1 MNELIIVSVQ
11 DMQRIEQ
18 RIAHA
23 PRLSAMIDAD
33 PEVLALLKMAASA
46 HQTTNRWHEYEKLKT
61 LSKTI
66 VGWGARTPALRAP
79 GCYETFIDAIDALL
93 PAESDGEAIELE
105 AS

>member
-18 RIAHA
+18 HIARQ
-23 PRLSAMIDAD
+23 PRLQAMIEAD
-33 PEVLALLKMAASA
+33 PEVLALLKMAAST
-46 HQTTNRWHEYEKLKT
+46 HQTPNRWQEYEKLKS

-66 VGWGARTPALRAP
+66 VGWGAQTPALREP
-79 GCYETFIDAIDALL
+79 GCYETFMHAIDALL
-93 PAESDGEAIELE
+93 PSESDGDEIELE